1 MVICAGL
8 KSSARRSK
16 CGFCGYVGRADNV
29 ARHERSG
36 MCLRL
41 AEDTRGT
48 EDDRDERAR
57 CTINGKRRNKRA
69 KKRDAKYAKAA
80 GVLAARNP
88 ALQDGMMAGDAEEDE
103 ATEATAAA
111 DEQATFD
118 AKDITAKHR
127 SGSSKLNAA
136 GSLLRPIAAMF
147 TKVLGRF
154 FGF

>member
-1 MVICAGL
+1 
-8 KSSARRSK
+8 
-16 CGFCGYVGRADNV
+16 
-29 ARHERSG
+29 

-41 AEDTRGT
+41 AEDTRET
-48 EDDRDERAR
+48 EDNRDERAR

-80 GVLAARNP
+80 GVLIAKNP
-88 ALQDGMMAGDAEEDE
+88 ALQAGMTAGDAKE
-103 ATEATAAA
+103 AEVTEATAAA

-154 FGF
+154 FGFQEAEGT